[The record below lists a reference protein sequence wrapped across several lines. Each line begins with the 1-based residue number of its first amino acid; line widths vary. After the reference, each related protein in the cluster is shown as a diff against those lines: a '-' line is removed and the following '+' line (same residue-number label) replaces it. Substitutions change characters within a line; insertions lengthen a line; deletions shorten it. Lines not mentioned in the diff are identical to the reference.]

1 MRISHRQSLRHADH
15 PPRRLVRA
23 ACLFI
28 GVLAFSSLAA
38 AQSSPPP
45 QKPDFEVVAKAL
57 ADYFASLKDYKSG
70 DLVSQSLVDAALS
83 HVTDTTGWTV
93 PDQKAIVDRALPDK
107 SFIVAQLATPSGRPF
122 MRNIAKY
129 PGSYS
134 RLDRLSTISGGQ
146 QFIKDLISKK
156 GGSDMIEYLATT
168 RGGRELGT
176 MMAGVQQGV
185 DLNKPTGRIYTADD
199 LQTALKQAY
208 GKTSQ

>member
-1 MRISHRQSLRHADH
+1 MRISHRQSLRHPDH
-15 PPRRLVRA
+15 APRRLVRA
-23 ACLFI
+23 ACIVF
-28 GVLAFSSLAA
+28 GVLAIGSLAA
-38 AQSSPPP
+38 AQSSQPP
-45 QKPDFEVVAKAL
+45 QRPGFDVVTKAL
-57 ADYFASLKDYKSG
+57 ADYFASLKDYKPG
-70 DLVSQSLVDAALS
+70 DLVSQSRVDAALS
-83 HVTDTTGWTV
+83 HVTDATGWKV
-93 PDQKAIVDRALPDK
+93 PDRKAIVDRALADK
-107 SFIVAQLATPSGRPF
+107 SFVVTQLATSSGRPF

-146 QFIKDLISKK
+146 QFIKDIIAKK

-199 LQTALKQAY
+199 LLAALKLAY
-208 GKTSQ
+208 GK